1 MPASWRTVLLAV
13 ADDVAAFALMF
24 ITLAWLTTGGVL
36 TLPVALLVGAVGT
49 ALLSFI
55 AYKTAVALMMQPKV
69 ILSMVGRRGIAVTE
83 IAQSGMVLIEGE
95 MWKAWS
101 HVHIEK
107 GAEIVVEKSEGL
119 RLAVSAHKNG

>member
-1 MPASWRTVLLAV
+1 MPSSWRVILLAV
-13 ADDVAAFALMF
+13 ADDAIAFTLMV
-24 ITLAWLTTGGVL
+24 IALAWLTTGGIL
-36 TLPVALLVGAVGT
+36 TLPVALLVGTTGT

-55 AYKTAVALMMQPKV
+55 AYKTAVALMMQPK
-69 ILSMVGRRGIAVTE
+69 IDLSMVGRRGIAVTE

-101 HVHIEK
+101 HVPIEK